1 MFLEQVIQNA
11 TTWSGTLQKISNLKV
26 EFEQVK
32 ENLSE
37 THNCLQTYSLKLE
50 TMLKTFKNLDKKLV
64 RIKGQMNRVQHE
76 N

>member
-11 TTWSGTLQKISNLKV
+11 TTWSGTLQKNSNFKV

-32 ENLSE
+32 KNMSE
-37 THNCLQTYSLKLE
+37 THNRLQTYSLKLE
-50 TMLKTFKNLDKKLV
+50 TMLKTFKNLDKKQV
-64 RIKGQMNRVQHE
+64 TIKRQMNRVQHE